1 MNRSFI
7 EEKRVFPAREIA
19 VACGIVND
27 SPFKMLFL
35 NVQNLANI
43 RYIVSLY
50 LCIYIF
56 VYI

>member
-1 MNRSFI
+1 M
-7 EEKRVFPAREIA
+7 FPAREIA

-43 RYIVSLY
+43 RYIYVSLY